1 MVFRSGSR
9 EGEIESRSENNKG
22 SFPFALTTC
31 IAPEPAFVS
40 QTCLMLAI
48 FGQSAKWHNT
58 GFSRYCGLFEGAG
71 MQKIA
76 WEFVC
81 EVKSCFANPGALRRW
96 NDGLHF
102 VRIRAFDRLA
112 VDGGRNI
119 IIGSAGGDSRVGKT
133 CRGLKAR
140 VHLCVRATGLSAAIN
155 VVPDYN
161 RGASR
166 PRKIDAVSGGLRA
179 RARQGF
185 DG

>member
-48 FGQSAKWHNT
+48 FGQNAKWHNT

-76 WEFVC
+76 LEFVC
-81 EVKSCFANPGALRRW
+81 EVESNLAMPGRYGVGTTACTSFEYVLSTDW
-96 NDGLHF
+96 LST
-102 VRIRAFDRLA
+102 A
-112 VDGGRNI
+112 V
-119 IIGSAGGDSRVGKT
+119 
-133 CRGLKAR
+133 
-140 VHLCVRATGLSAAIN
+140 AT
-155 VVPDYN
+155 
-161 RGASR
+161 
-166 PRKIDAVSGGLRA
+166 
-179 RARQGF
+179 
-185 DG
+185 